1 MQNASLIV
9 RLECEREDEEL
20 YYFFYFLLAFA
31 TSGICFVS
39 FVLVMTAA
47 KAWITVRRRTTS
59 PNYIPVDLPEC
70 RITNPKTESV
80 SLSSS
85 NASLNSIDRRNSL
98 RDDYVVL
105 PEYYLDPNQQSLN
118 QNQHSNVTYRPGIG
132 VKSNQASHRSSMVA
146 EFFTEALG
154 NPEVFRSNSIH
165 YSDERLKTK
174 MDDGSGSF
182 TEQLHNVF
190 KITASVAASNPR
202 RASNSSIQHDQMTSH
217 PGGYYSRR
225 RTSILSSSRDQF
237 DINRRRKTVGFSPT
251 LEDPD

>member
-1 MQNASLIV
+1 
-9 RLECEREDEEL
+9 
-20 YYFFYFLLAFA
+20 
-31 TSGICFVS
+31 
-39 FVLVMTAA
+39 MTAA
-47 KAWITVRRRTTS
+47 KAWITVRRRTKS
-59 PNYIPVDLPEC
+59 PNYIPVDPPEIN
-70 RITNPKTESV
+70 ITNPKPDSV

-85 NASLNSIDRRNSL
+85 NTSLNSIDRRNSL

-105 PEYYLDPNQQSLN
+105 PEYYIDPNQQSLN
-118 QNQHSNVTYRPGIG
+118 QNQHSNNVTYRPGIG

-146 EFFTEALG
+146 ELFMEALG

-165 YSDERLKTK
+165 YSDERLKMK
-174 MDDGSGSF
+174 MENGNGSF

-202 RASNSSIQHDQMTSH
+202 RASNSSIQHDQKTSH

-225 RTSILSSSRDQF
+225 RTSILSSSRDQY